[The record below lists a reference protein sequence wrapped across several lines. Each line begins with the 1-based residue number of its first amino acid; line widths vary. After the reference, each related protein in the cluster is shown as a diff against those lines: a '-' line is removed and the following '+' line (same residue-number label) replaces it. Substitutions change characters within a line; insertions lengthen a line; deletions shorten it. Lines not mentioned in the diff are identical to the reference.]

1 LGARAILGTGQPDT
15 EAAGIV
21 AKAGQKRNIYAAG
34 FDLSPGIVDLIAE
47 GYLDCV
53 VDQQPYAQ
61 GFYPIVQLTLNRR
74 YGLMPSSLD
83 AGAAIVDRQNVE
95 LVRQLSKQSI
105 R

>member
-1 LGARAILGTGQPDT
+1 MVKWLDHWI
-15 EAAGIV
+15 
-21 AKAGQKRNIYAAG
+21 
-34 FDLSPGIVDLIAE
+34 S
-47 GYLDCV
+47 DCV

-61 GFYPIVQLTLNRR
+61 GFYPIVQLTLYRR
-74 YGLMPSSLD
+74 FGLMPSSLD